1 MQNVFA
7 PHDHANCTHSAL
19 TTVERACAER
29 GLRLTPIRK
38 RTLEIL
44 LEGHHA
50 LGAYDVLQKLSDD
63 GLADKPPMAYRALNF
78 FGRTRLRTSRRTPEC
93 LYCLHA
99 SGCRSHASAVDLFGL
114 SQGCGNGAG
123 SGTGSTPWT
132 GGWIFDR
139 YPNDRGRGIL
149 SAMSR

>member
-7 PHDHANCTHSAL
+7 PHDHANCTQSAL

-78 FGRTRLRTSRRTPEC
+78 LVEHGFVHRVERLNA
-93 LYCLHA
+93 YVA
-99 SGCRSHASAVDLFGL
+99 
-114 SQGCGNGAG
+114 
-123 SGTGSTPWT
+123 
-132 GGWIFDR
+132 
-139 YPNDRGRGIL
+139 
-149 SAMSR
+149 

>member
-7 PHDHANCTHSAL
+7 PHDHASCTQSAL
-19 TTVERACAER
+19 TTVERACVER

-78 FGRTRLRTSRRTPEC
+78 LVEQSTCATTQRNPKPNKNCMTSMERL
-93 LYCLHA
+93 
-99 SGCRSHASAVDLFGL
+99 
-114 SQGCGNGAG
+114 
-123 SGTGSTPWT
+123 
-132 GGWIFDR
+132 I
-139 YPNDRGRGIL
+139 
-149 SAMSR
+149 

>member
-78 FGRTRLRTSRRTPEC
+78 LVEHGFAHRVERLNAYIACTHPDADHTPALWICLTVTRLRKRCRQRNWVNALDRRVDF
-93 LYCLHA
+93 
-99 SGCRSHASAVDLFGL
+99 RSI
-114 SQGCGNGAG
+114 
-123 SGTGSTPWT
+123 P
-132 GGWIFDR
+132 
-139 YPNDRGRGIL
+139 
-149 SAMSR
+149 